1 MASIE
6 ELDKAI
12 GAHGAWKT
20 RLKTAIETGNIDV
33 SIDVIKVDNQCA
45 FGKWFYGPTLNPQD
59 KTSTHYKTVKELHAE
74 FHKVAAKV
82 AELATSGKKAD
93 AEKMMAMGGEYSKV
107 SSKLTQAMID
117 WKKVSK

>member
-12 GAHGAWKT
+12 GAHGSWKT
-20 RLKTAIETGNIDV
+20 RLKTAIETGKIEV
-33 SIDVIKVDNQCA
+33 SIDTIKVDNQCA
-45 FGKWFYGPTLNPQD
+45 FGKWFYGSTLNPQD

-74 FHKVAAKV
+74 FHKIAAKV
-82 AELATSGKKAD
+82 AELAINGKKSD
-93 AEKMMAMGGEYSKV
+93 AEKMMAVGGEYSKI

>member
-20 RLKTAIETGNIDV
+20 RLKTAIETGKIDV
-33 SIDVIKVDNQCA
+33 SIDTIKVDNQCA
-45 FGKWFYGPTLNPQD
+45 FGKWFYGSTLTPQD
-59 KTSTHYKTVKELHAE
+59 KNSALYKTVKELHAE
-74 FHKVAAKV
+74 FHLIAAKV
-82 AELATSGKKAD
+82 AELALNGKKAD
-93 AEKMMAMGGEYSKV
+93 AEKLIAIGGEYSKI
-107 SSKLTQAMID
+107 SSKLTQAMIE